1 MRASP
6 FLSQKKGPPLHEKRA
21 LGVYQANAGLELV
34 NVGSLELAVLTGGDV
49 KLDDLALVEGLEAV
63 HLNLGVVHEQI
74 VAVLARD
81 ETVALV
87 RIEPLNS
94 TLSHDVPFY
103 LSPPIGD
110 AGARWVA
117 RLYNTG

>member
-6 FLSQKKGPPLHEKRA
+6 FLSQEKGPPLHEKRA